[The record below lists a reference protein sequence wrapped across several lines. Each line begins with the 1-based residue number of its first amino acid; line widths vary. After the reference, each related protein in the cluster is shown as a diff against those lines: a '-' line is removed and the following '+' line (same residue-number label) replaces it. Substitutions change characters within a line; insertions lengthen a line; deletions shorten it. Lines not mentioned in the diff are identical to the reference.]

1 MRVDFGSGGFRDFFL
16 EKFTWLLRT
25 ARLSNLLDTNYKHPA
40 KIHLQ
45 TSSSRLRKT
54 GLIRPLAAVAA
65 TASALMTS
73 QGAVIYSGVVN
84 VSTLS
89 TGGTYSLPNLSAI
102 NVDGQSA
109 SEFSLTSYGS
119 KIKIHQLGSFSADF
133 DFVGTSSSPTNH
145 ASGVSVG
152 ASSSF
157 SSNAN
162 ADIPSSFGVAS
173 NSYIG
178 FRFNPSGSQTLYGW
192 GQLSLSADSTT
203 MTLVDYAYDDT
214 GASILTAAVPEPS
227 VSLLGLMGLTSVC
240 FLRSRKIREVAG

>member
-1 MRVDFGSGGFRDFFL
+1 M
-16 EKFTWLLRT
+16 
-25 ARLSNLLDTNYKHPA
+25 LSNLLDTNYKYPA
-40 KIHLQ
+40 MIHLQ
-45 TSSSRLRKT
+45 SSSSRLRKT

-89 TGGTYSLPNLSAI
+89 TGGTYSLPNLSAVNI
-102 NVDGQSA
+102 DGVSA
-109 SEFSLTSYGS
+109 SEFNLSSNSTKGTNHRLDT
-119 KIKIHQLGSFSADF
+119 FSEGF
-133 DFVGTSSSPTNH
+133 DFVSS
-145 ASGVSVG
+145 VD
-152 ASSSF
+152 SF
-157 SSNAN
+157 SSYLANFNSSQSVGSGSLFSGEGNAFVN
-162 ADIPSSFGVAS
+162 GFGSNWDAAS
-173 NSYIG
+173 TGYFG